1 MPDRKHG
8 AQVAK
13 AQYWN
18 ALDSEQFESYER
30 RQRFIDHFAGEVLN
44 HRQAAVLG
52 AIAEQCWD
60 RGCCSLTVS
69 ELADVAFVSVRTVY
83 YALRSARD
91 LGLIREGGG
100 LIRIV
105 GPNWQALLQEQRGR
119 AGDGA

>member
-1 MPDRKHG
+1 MMPAVKPQNWD
-8 AQVAK
+8 AFS
-13 AQYWN
+13 
-18 ALDSEQFESYER
+18 DDEFERCER
-30 RQRFIDHFAGEVLN
+30 RQRFIAHFAGTLN

-60 RGCCSLTVS
+60 RGHCALSIDSIAEEAVVS
-69 ELADVAFVSVRTVY
+69 RRTVY

-105 GPNWQALLQEQRGR
+105 GPKWQALLREEGFPQLCA
-119 AGDGA
+119 AGAARLR